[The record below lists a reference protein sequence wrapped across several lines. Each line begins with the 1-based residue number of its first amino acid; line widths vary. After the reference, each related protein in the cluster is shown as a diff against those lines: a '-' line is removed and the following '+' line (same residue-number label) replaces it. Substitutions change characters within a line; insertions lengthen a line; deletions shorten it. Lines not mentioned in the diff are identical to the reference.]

1 MNKTNSAYI
10 KLFFLFKKT
19 MSLTR
24 YTRINTAQYI
34 YILQVSCNVNYNHFI
49 Q

>member
-10 KLFFLFKKT
+10 KLLFLFKKT

-34 YILQVSCNVNYNHFI
+34 KILHI
-49 Q
+49 TGEL